1 MLVLTEEELQTIISL
16 DGLSHYHAQSQLEN
30 NEKFVAKEAGK
41 GLSSNDYTTVEKNQ
55 LAALVAGGI
64 PGGPSVDEIIDGYYN
79 SEDYLFYKDAEFTEP
94 ISGESGK
101 LYVDVAKNNTY
112 RFTGTIFTRINPPE
126 FRVATNEEIN
136 ALFNK

>member
-1 MLVLTEEELQTIISL
+1 MSNLTNEELDILVSI
-16 DGLSHYHAQSQLEN
+16 DGLSHYHAQAKIN
-30 NEKFVAKEAGK
+30 NDATYVAKENGK
-41 GLSSNDYTTVEKNQ
+41 GLSQENYTTVEKNQ

-64 PGGPSVDEIIDGYYN
+64 PGGSSVDEIIDGYYN
-79 SEDYLFYKDAEFTEP
+79 SKNFLFYKDAEFTEP

-126 FRVATNEEIN
+126 FRTATNEEIK
-136 ALFNK
+136 ALFKE